1 MPKASF
7 IRRITSITIQVGD
20 HIEVFE
26 LDEKENLKHSAEQRN
41 EKIKKVKQKM
51 QEEENASLNFP
62 SIEMPFTDFTK
73 IDQDEIFVDDNNNND
88 QKLILNTTDFI
99 DLCVPCENIFLE
111 ADFDNQEFDCI
122 NENNFELQIKN
133 NKFL

>member
-122 NENNFELQIKN
+122 NENNFELYK
-133 NKFL
+133 

>member
-62 SIEMPFTDFTK
+62 SIEMPFTDLTK

-88 QKLILNTTDFI
+88 QKLILNTTDFV
-99 DLCVPCENIFLE
+99 DLYIPCENVFLE
-111 ADFDNQEFDCI
+111 ADFDNQAFDCI
-122 NENNFELQIKN
+122 NENNFELYK
-133 NKFL
+133 

>member
-62 SIEMPFTDFTK
+62 SIEMPFTDFTQ

-88 QKLILNTTDFI
+88 QKLILNTTDFV
-99 DLCVPCENIFLE
+99 DLCIPCENIFLE

-122 NENNFELQIKN
+122 NENNFELYK
-133 NKFL
+133 